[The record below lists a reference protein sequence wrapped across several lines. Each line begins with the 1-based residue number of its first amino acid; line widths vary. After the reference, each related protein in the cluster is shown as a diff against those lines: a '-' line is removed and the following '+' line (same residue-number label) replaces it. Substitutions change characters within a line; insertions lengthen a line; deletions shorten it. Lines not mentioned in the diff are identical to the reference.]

1 MKRSGFYP
9 LARRE
14 RVAPES
20 LESRVVTSDLSDDSN
35 AGRGRLHAEIAS
47 IAAGA
52 AIGLVGTAFRQ
63 AAASGYR
70 RFSALLDT
78 AAIAGVPGWLLGAA
92 IGGTLVATAVFVTRR
107 FAPEAAGS
115 GIQEIE
121 GTLAGTLPLL
131 RWRQAL
137 PVKFLGGLL
146 SLSSGMLLGREG
158 PTIHMGGSIGAA
170 LAERGRASKERMRLF
185 VGAGAAAGLAT
196 AFGAPIA
203 GILFAL
209 EELRREFPPT
219 RTAVRCVA
227 LASVAAVLVG
237 MLLAGTGRVLAV
249 PSAAAPSMLETALVV
264 PFAVLVGAFG
274 VLFNKGILAS
284 ANGHRALTRRL
295 GWIGPAFAAGAGIGA
310 LVYAFHDA
318 TGGGEDLTTQ
328 LLAAPPAMRFLALL
342 LVARFALFQVSYAS
356 GVPGGIFAP
365 QLAFGAILGLL
376 FTGAAAGLSPGFGLG
391 HTNWAL
397 AGMAALIAATVRTPL
412 TGVALVVEMTGSYQV
427 LLMALVAAITAEA
440 TAKVLGGR
448 PIYEEILER
457 ELSARNG
464 N

>member
-1 MKRSGFYP
+1 M
-9 LARRE
+9 
-14 RVAPES
+14 
-20 LESRVVTSDLSDDSN
+20 
-35 AGRGRLHAEIAS
+35 
-47 IAAGA
+47 
-52 AIGLVGTAFRQ
+52 
-63 AAASGYR
+63 
-70 RFSALLDT
+70 
-78 AAIAGVPGWLLGAA
+78 
-92 IGGTLVATAVFVTRR
+92 TRR

-115 GIQEIE
+115 GVQEIE
-121 GTLAGTLPLL
+121 GTLAGTLPVL

-203 GILFAL
+203 GVLFAL

-237 MLLAGTGRVLAV
+237 MLLAGTGRVLPV
-249 PSAAAPSMLETALVV
+249 PSAAAPRMLETALVV
-264 PFAVLVGAFG
+264 PFAVFVGAFG

-284 ANGHRALTRRL
+284 ANAHRALIRRV
-295 GWIGPAFAAGAGIGA
+295 GWIGPAFASAPASGRWSTRSTARRA
-310 LVYAFHDA
+310 AA
-318 TGGGEDLTTQ
+318 KTSPPR

-342 LVARFALFQVSYAS
+342 LVARFVLFQVSYAS

-376 FTGAAAGLSPGFGLG
+376 FTGAAAGLSPGFALG

-427 LLMALVAAITAEA
+427 LLMALVAAIAADA

-448 PIYEEILER
+448 PIYEDILER
-457 ELSARNG
+457 ELRESLRDRRGGAVPARLWPTASMRAAARAAPTAPPVSG
-464 N
+464 TRPSRRRGAQALRPSPSRRSSRRAPTPRPPRARSTRRSTSRPRRCESERRRR